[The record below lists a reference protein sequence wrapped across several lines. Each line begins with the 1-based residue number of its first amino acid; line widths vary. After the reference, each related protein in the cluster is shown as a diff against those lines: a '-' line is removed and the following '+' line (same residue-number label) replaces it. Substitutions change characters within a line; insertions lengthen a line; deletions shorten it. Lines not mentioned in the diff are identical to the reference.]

1 MIRRPPRSTRTDTLF
16 PYTTLFRSLQRVDA
30 EIELQA
36 AIEAERPLRVALV
49 QQIPDLTRERVAEG
63 FAVGGGELDR
73 LAVDVA
79 AKRLLVELRQQEA
92 AVLAEPRARQRLA
105 HDGIAGATLMAR
117 PVLAHRAERH
127 AQAVL
132 DPQSA
137 ALPARPLVRSHP
149 GL

>member
-79 AKRLLVELRQQEA
+79 ARS
-92 AVLAEPRARQRLA
+92 
-105 HDGIAGATLMAR
+105 
-117 PVLAHRAERH
+117 AERRVGKECVSTCRSRWSPSH
-127 AQAVL
+127 QKKKKT
-132 DPQSA
+132 
-137 ALPARPLVRSHP
+137 VRQHIYVNTVR
-149 GL
+149 

>member
-1 MIRRPPRSTRTDTLF
+1 MLCLVVLFFFSSGRRHTRCAVVTGVQTCALPIFVEADAEPPLDLQRERH
-16 PYTTLFRSLQRVDA
+16 PLQRVDA

-92 AVLAEPRARQRLA
+92 DRKSTRLN
-105 HDGIAGATLMAR
+105 
-117 PVLAHRAERH
+117 
-127 AQAVL
+127 
-132 DPQSA
+132 S
-137 ALPARPLVRSHP
+137 SH
-149 GL
+149 

>member
-1 MIRRPPRSTRTDTLF
+1 MRISDW
-16 PYTTLFRSLQRVDA
+16 SSDVCSSD
-30 EIELQA
+30 
-36 AIEAERPLRVALV
+36 
-49 QQIPDLTRERVAEG
+49 
-63 FAVGGGELDR
+63 LDR

-105 HDGIAGATLMAR
+105 HDGIAGETLMAR

-137 ALPARPLVRSHP
+137 ALADRRIVRSHQGMSRPP
-149 GL
+149 GPQPGDPLD